1 MRFREI
7 SHKSIFAVA
16 AEGPKRNRY
25 QLPVPVFKPRIRVN
39 KLNPFL
45 GKIINPRVIGGVV
58 LCSRNIY
65 SSILLPCQG
74 TNPSANSPNPHSH
87 SLTLTISEALK
98 YIYSPSAN
106 TIIHRDP
113 TTHPP
118 YLSVGRS
125 KSRNHVLHSLW
136 IGRFR
141 NGRGK

>member
-58 LCSRNIY
+58 LCSRNIIF
-65 SSILLPCQG
+65 ILASCYPARAQTLPQ
-74 TNPSANSPNPHSH
+74 TVP
-87 SLTLTISEALK
+87 I
-98 YIYSPSAN
+98 
-106 TIIHRDP
+106 P
-113 TTHPP
+113 TTTA
-118 YLSVGRS
+118 
-125 KSRNHVLHSLW
+125 SL
-136 IGRFR
+136 
-141 NGRGK
+141 